1 MAIYKIQTS
10 GNDQSIELMSKEKLA
25 KRDRQTKEVSV
36 KLSANIIAKMKRIA
50 KIHNQTS
57 DNAILHA
64 YITTTLNDYNA

>member
-1 MAIYKIQTS
+1 MGTFKIKTS
-10 GNDQSIELMSKEKLA
+10 GKHLEMEEMTKEKLA
-25 KRDRQTKEVSV
+25 KRDRQTKEVSI

-50 KIHNQTS
+50 KISNQTS